1 MVAVGAAGDRSNW
14 QAAISGILCSN
25 RVRNHSGR
33 TAEYWVRFRQA
44 CVMVR
49 FIPSVESRSLSTVFG
64 QQGIHIVAD
73 TVPEVV
79 ADGTYGSIAK
89 FWTPPADM
97 LDRCQSRPAIHSRD
111 GTTLA

>member
-1 MVAVGAAGDRSNW
+1 MPQSYFRISVRHDRMVAVGAAGDRSNW

-79 ADGTYGSIAK
+79 ADGTNLVEPGDQGIAV
-89 FWTPPADM
+89 AG
-97 LDRCQSRPAIHSRD
+97 R
-111 GTTLA
+111 